1 MTPEQFCY
9 WLQGMVEVD
18 VNTLTPLQVKAI
30 KDHLNLVFKKVT
42 PNYPIGPIKRI
53 PQWQPP
59 VIVPDSSPKYET
71 PVEFP
76 GMNPIVYC

>member
-42 PNYPIGPIKRI
+42 PNYPITVPQNPLVI
-53 PQWQPP
+53 PNLKP
-59 VIVPDSSPKYET
+59 VYTT
-71 PVEFP
+71 PVDQMV
-76 GMNPIVYC
+76 GYKPINYC